1 LKPTAIEAPGAGN
14 IAIEGYI
21 KELLKYLQTIEHLPP
36 EQRLKLLELK
46 LNSDQRAAA
55 TGWL

>member
-1 LKPTAIEAPGAGN
+1 MSMLGN